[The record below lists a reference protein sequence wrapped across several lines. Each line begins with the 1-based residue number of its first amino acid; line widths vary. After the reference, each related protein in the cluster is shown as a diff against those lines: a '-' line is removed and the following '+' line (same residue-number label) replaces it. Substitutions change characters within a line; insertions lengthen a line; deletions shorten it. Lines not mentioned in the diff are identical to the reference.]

1 MGIEP
6 TYPAWKA
13 GVLPLNYTRI
23 RCMKLNTIEQK
34 LLFLLEC
41 PVPESNQRHEDF
53 QSSALPTE
61 LTGQLIC
68 LFYLIFL
75 LLSRHCSS
83 QIVRHSLILLQF
95 TASFAQNTHTGLTTS
110 RTCTGNIAIYVA
122 SSDNVYS
129 QNLPLINMIPATH
142 VRMTVDQFSS
152 LERA

>member
-23 RCMKLNTIEQK
+23 RCMKLNTVEQK

-61 LTGQLIC
+61 LTGRLTTK
-68 LFYLIFL
+68 
-75 LLSRHCSS
+75 
-83 QIVRHSLILLQF
+83 LILKENG
-95 TASFAQNTHTGLTTS
+95 FAVKQKMQIFFN
-110 RTCTGNIAIYVA
+110 
-122 SSDNVYS
+122 
-129 QNLPLINMIPATH
+129 NMNF
-142 VRMTVDQFSS
+142 RNN
-152 LERA
+152 

>member
-1 MGIEP
+1 MCLKGFEPPTPGLEGRCSIQLSYRHIWDTANTAISKRVMGIEP

-61 LTGQLIC
+61 LTGRLTTKLI
-68 LFYLIFL
+68 LKENGFAVKQKMQIFL
-75 LLSRHCSS
+75 
-83 QIVRHSLILLQF
+83 II
-95 TASFAQNTHTGLTTS
+95 
-110 RTCTGNIAIYVA
+110 
-122 SSDNVYS
+122 
-129 QNLPLINMIPATH
+129 
-142 VRMTVDQFSS
+142 
-152 LERA
+152 